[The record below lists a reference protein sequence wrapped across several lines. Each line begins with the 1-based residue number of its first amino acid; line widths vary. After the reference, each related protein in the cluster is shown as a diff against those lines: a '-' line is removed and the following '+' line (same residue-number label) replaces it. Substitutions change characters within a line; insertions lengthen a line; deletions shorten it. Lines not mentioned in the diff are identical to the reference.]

1 MFIFQVAASIK
12 DKVERELG
20 EGGWQCEVYFPFFFF
35 LTFSF
40 LIFFFQFD
48 NFLFRLVDGAHL
60 VAVYLPLLT
69 ITSTLT

>member
-20 EGGWQCEVYFPFFFF
+20 EGGWQCVVYFP
-35 LTFSF
+35 
-40 LIFFFQFD
+40 IFFFPTFSCFSFSMLQ
-48 NFLFRLVDGAHL
+48 FLFRLVDGAHL